1 MKRARSLSAIYQ
13 GNEEVLKVDAAVA
26 DESLA
31 VGALSTAYCYSTAV
45 RTPRYVCMTQLHC
58 QGNIMRT
65 MLSVSYLHF
74 SERSQCDEALMS
86 VACHSCK

>member
-31 VGALSTAYCYSTAV
+31 VGI
-45 RTPRYVCMTQLHC
+45 LH
-58 QGNIMRT
+58 
-65 MLSVSYLHF
+65 
-74 SERSQCDEALMS
+74 
-86 VACHSCK
+86 